1 MKKIPFLQLLPTYNE
16 LQIELDEA
24 YHRVMSSGWYLCGEE
39 TEAFESEFADYCEV
53 KHCITVGNG
62 LDALRLIL
70 EALGI
75 GKGDEVIVPSHTFIA
90 TWLAVTQVGATP
102 IPVEPNEGFFN
113 INPSQIEAVITS
125 HTKAIVPVHL
135 YGHPADMDPIICLAE
150 KYRIKVVEDAA
161 QAHGALYKGKKT
173 GGLATAAG
181 FSFYPG
187 KNLGA
192 FGDAGCVTTNND
204 DIAKHVK
211 KFRNY
216 GSDVRYHHELLGI
229 NSRMDELQAAFLRVK
244 LTRLDE
250 WNTRRKMLADAY
262 LQDLVGIPG
271 TILPCIMPWSQPVWH
286 IFPWLVKKKEKM
298 ESHLKEHGISVINH
312 YPIPPHLSPAY
323 SYLGYRKGDFPIAE
337 RIASEEISLP
347 IGPQLSPVDVAHIIK
362 TIKMCSE
369 FKPLLL
375 D

>member
-1 MKKIPFLQLLPTYNE
+1 MKKIPFLELLPTYNE
-16 LQIELDEA
+16 LQIDLDEA

-39 TEAFESEFADYCEV
+39 TEAFESEFAKYCGV

-90 TWLAVTQVGATP
+90 TWLAVTQTGATP
-102 IPVEPNEGFFN
+102 IPVEPNETYFN
-113 INPSQIEAVITS
+113 IEPSRVEAAITS
-125 HTKAIVPVHL
+125 RTKAIIPVHL
-135 YGHPADMDPIICLAE
+135 YGHPADMDPIHSLAE
-150 KYRIKVVEDAA
+150 RYGLKMIEDAA

-173 GGLATAAG
+173 GGLAVAAG

-192 FGDAGCVTTNND
+192 FGDAGCVTTDDD
-204 DIAKHVK
+204 DIAKQVK
-211 KFRNY
+211 RLRNY
-216 GSDVRYHHELLGI
+216 GSDVRYHHESLGI

-250 WNTRRKMLADAY
+250 WNARRKMLADVY
-262 LQDLVGIPG
+262 MRELVDIPD
-271 TILPCIMPWSQPVWH
+271 TILPRIMPWAQPVWH
-286 IFPWLVKKKEKM
+286 IFPWLVKMKGNM

-323 SYLGYRKGDFPIAE
+323 SALGYSKGDFPIAE

-347 IGPQLSPVDVAHIIK
+347 IGPQLSSADVADIIK
-362 TIKMCSE
+362 TIKIC
-369 FKPLLL
+369 L
-375 D
+375 